1 MDHYAHTTLV
11 LDLHG
16 VLATY
21 VGKGDTGLSTSQVK
35 AALDSPFWHDYER
48 GKISKDECYE
58 KTTETFNFDL
68 ASWTQALEQMRIG
81 IQPNAALISAIKVIK
96 KNYPKLKVYCLCN
109 IPRPELDLIREEVDS
124 WDIID
129 QFFASSIVKQRKPDV
144 AIYADFLEK
153 AQVSAS
159 SCIFVDD
166 RMESVA
172 TAQTLGLRCILFK
185 TTDSLITTLHNL
197 LGDPVARAKAYLDQH
212 AKNLFCTLSTGQQQP
227 DNYSQ
232 LVILQ
237 NTGDRDLVVL
247 EQKGPT
253 WNYFIGN
260 PVFAGT
266 TYPNDSDTTSL
277 AMAVLDDVS
286 MEDKLQARDAVL
298 SNLNPDGLPYCW
310 LSKTRPRF
318 DHCICANVFRFF
330 CINEWDTKLPGV
342 YDYLCRLLETKAYL
356 HGSRYYASPDWFL
369 YILSDLCS
377 RRPSDAELQRMRDLL
392 VKSVHDRMGR
402 DGDILD
408 AVMRVLSAQSLGLQ
422 NERDLETVLEGQQ
435 LDGGW
440 ELAWLWGYGS
450 KPLKIGSRGV
460 VSAMAMNAIQQARG
474 RVSHD
479 GQISALS

>member
-1 MDHYAHTTLV
+1 MDHHAYTTLV

-21 VGKGDTGLSTSQVK
+21 LGKSDVSLSISQVK

-58 KTTETFNFDL
+58 KTTKTFNFDL
-68 ASWTQALEQMRIG
+68 TSWTQALEQMRSG
-81 IQPNAALISAIKVIK
+81 MQPNAALISAIREIK
-96 KNYPKLKVYCLCN
+96 KNHPKLKVYCLGN
-109 IPRPELDLIREEVDS
+109 IPRPELDLLKEEIDS

-129 QFFASSIVKQRKPDV
+129 HFFASSIVKQRKPDI
-144 AIYADFLEK
+144 AIYAEFLEK

-166 RMESVA
+166 RIESVA
-172 TAQTLGLRCILFK
+172 TAQTLGLRGILFK
-185 TTDSLITTLHNL
+185 TADSLITTLHNL
-197 LGDPVARAKAYLDQH
+197 LGDPVARAKAYLELN
-212 AKNLFCTLSTGQQQP
+212 AKDLFCTLSTGQKQP

-232 LVILQ
+232 LIILQ
-237 NTGDRDLVVL
+237 NTGDRDLVVT

-277 AMAVLDDVS
+277 AMTVLDDVS
-286 MEDKLQARDAVL
+286 GKDKLQARDAIL

-310 LSKTRPRF
+310 LSKIRPRF

-330 CINEWDTKLPGV
+330 RINDWDTQLPGV
-342 YDYLCRLLETKAYL
+342 YDYLCHLLETRAYL

-369 YILSDLCS
+369 YILSDLCA
-377 RRPSDAELQRMRDLL
+377 RRPSDTELQRMRDLL
-392 VKSVHDRMGR
+392 VKSVCDRMGR

-408 AVMRVLSAQSLGLQ
+408 AVLRVLSAQSLGLQ

-460 VSAMAMNAIQQARG
+460 VTAMAMNAIEQAR
-474 RVSHD
+474 RRDPSD
-479 GQISALS
+479 GYSSGL